1 MSRQD
6 IRCVLLADRHPGLM
20 EGLRGLL
27 ETTFEA
33 VVMVADEV
41 SLIESATRLKV
52 ALAVV
57 DFSLTR
63 GESLAMVRRL
73 RTRCPEVKLIV
84 VSDLDEPAVSRSAL
98 EAGANGF
105 VLKRAIATDMLTAV
119 DAVLAGQ
126 LYVSP
131 EAGKHPASPQ
141 SNQGR

>member
-1 MSRQD
+1 
-6 IRCVLLADRHPGLM
+6 M

-52 ALAVV
+52 ALVVV
-57 DFSLTR
+57 DFSLSR
-63 GESLAMVRRL
+63 GGGMAMVRRV
-73 RTRCPEVKLIV
+73 RARCPEVKLIV
-84 VSDLDEPAVSRSAL
+84 VDDLDEPAVSRSAI

-131 EAGKHPASPQ
+131 EAEKNPAGPQ
-141 SNQGR
+141 PSRDL